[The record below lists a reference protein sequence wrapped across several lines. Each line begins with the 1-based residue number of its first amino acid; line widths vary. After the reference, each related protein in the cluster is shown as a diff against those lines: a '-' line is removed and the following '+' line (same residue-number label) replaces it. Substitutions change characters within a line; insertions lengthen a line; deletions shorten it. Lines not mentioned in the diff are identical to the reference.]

1 MTNVSECGIR
11 HLPPDVSPSII
22 NGQVSPP
29 GEWPWQVAVLHTAV
43 TGGKTLCSATMISPE
58 WLLTSAHCMQR

>member
-1 MTNVSECGIR
+1 MQNMTNEHYISECGVR

-29 GEWPWQVAVLHTAV
+29 GEWPW
-43 TGGKTLCSATMISPE
+43 
-58 WLLTSAHCMQR
+58 